1 MNQYLF
7 LKNKI
12 QRRIDWEGVPYTFT
26 RVVEDKYHR
35 EQGTTSITVKGIYH
49 QTNSYQ
55 QKSSKDGSVTTTKP
69 QPMILCLYNNSN
81 NNDEMLVENGE
92 IENSTENN
100 NPKLGDKVVIDG
112 KTMLVTGIVDIQE
125 LHVALQISL
134 EMET

>member
-1 MNQYLF
+1 MTGMNQYLF

-12 QRRIDWEGVPYTFT
+12 QRRIEWEGKSYTFT
-26 RVVEDKYHR
+26 RVVEDEYHR
-35 EQGTTSITVKGIYH
+35 EQDTESITVEGIYH

-55 QKSSKDGSVTTTKP
+55 QKSSKDGSITTNKP
-69 QPMILCLYNNSN
+69 QPMILCLYS
-81 NNDEMLVENGE
+81 DSG
-92 IENSTENN
+92 N

-112 KTMLVTGIVDIQE
+112 KTMLVTGVVDIQE

>member
-12 QRRIDWEGVPYTFT
+12 QRRIDWEGKPYTFT

-35 EQGTTSITVKGIYH
+35 EQSTVNITVEGIYH

-69 QPMILCLYNNSN
+69 QPMILCLYNNNS
-81 NNDEMLVENGE
+81 NNDEIDEN
-92 IENSTENN
+92 NVTNN
-100 NPKLGDKVVIDG
+100 NPQLGDKVVIDG
-112 KTMLVTGIVDIQE
+112 KTMLVTGVVDIQE